1 MLLTYLIYTQYAYTP
16 KKPVA
21 LYFMWPP
28 SAYTIQVH
36 AHVSKLSFFL
46 LLNLYNFSMYVM
58 SGNGMDR
65 FIHDIKKCTKTNTL
79 QGSFRN
85 ARTKMHPL
93 TLQYYVTTEASHSRQ
108 QHCIVGAALTF
119 TFRQPIHLSP

>member
-36 AHVSKLSFFL
+36 VHVSKLSFFCCL
-46 LLNLYNFSMYVM
+46 TYIISACMSCQVM
-58 SGNGMDR
+58 VWIGSFMTLKNVPKQTRYKAPLEMQGQ
-65 FIHDIKKCTKTNTL
+65 KCTL
-79 QGSFRN
+79 
-85 ARTKMHPL
+85 
-93 TLQYYVTTEASHSRQ
+93 
-108 QHCIVGAALTF
+108 
-119 TFRQPIHLSP
+119 